1 MKLNYTEQG
10 AGTAVILIHGI
21 FGSLSNLGNLARNL
35 SAGYRVLS
43 VDLRNHGD
51 SPHEQ
56 SMDLQL
62 MAADIVELMDDLALG
77 TAHLVGHSMG
87 GKVAM
92 QLAMNYPQRVDSLLV
107 ADIAPADYPQQNI
120 NVINALASISKVSIE
135 SRKMADNE
143 LVRYQIDAP
152 TRAFILKG
160 LRRESNGQFV
170 LKFNLSSI
178 VANYARKL
186 ALAPVGQPYTGPSL
200 FLKGQTS
207 AYIQD
212 KHIPVIESLFPQS
225 TLQVVQG
232 AGHWL
237 HAEKPDDFNNLV
249 SAFLGANS

>member
-21 FGSLSNLGNLARNL
+21 FGSLSNLGNLARSL

-51 SPHEQ
+51 SPHER

-62 MAADIVELMDDLALG
+62 MAMDIIELMDDLALDA
-77 TAHLVGHSMG
+77 AHLVGHSMG

-92 QLAMNYPQRVDSLLV
+92 QLAMNYPQRVDGLLV

-120 NVINALASISKVSIE
+120 NVINALQSISKVSIE

-152 TRAFILKG
+152 TRAFILKN